1 MPTYAW
7 DTGEVSSSARGI
19 DPALEAERY
28 GGGRTGRRR
37 LLIVTVVVGAAVSLA
52 WLLWVAAFH
61 AVPDVRSEL
70 QSYEILSPGE
80 ARATVLVDRADDGV
94 EATCIVQANAEDRS
108 AVGQRV
114 FTLGPGEPE
123 DATFDVVIR
132 TERPAVQ
139 VVATGCTAPG
149 QPRPR

>member
-1 MPTYAW
+1 MST
-7 DTGEVSSSARGI
+7 DARGI
-19 DPALEAERY
+19 DPALQAERY
-28 GGGRTGRRR
+28 GAPRPGRRR
-37 LLIVTVVVGAAVSLA
+37 LLIVAVVVGAVAALA

-61 AVPDVRSEL
+61 AVPQVRSEL

-80 ARATVLVDRADDGV
+80 ASATVLVDRADDTV
-94 EATCIVQANAEDRS
+94 DATCIVEANAEDRS

-123 DATFDVVIR
+123 DATFDVLIR

-139 VVATGCTAPG
+139 VVVTGCTAPG
-149 QPRPR
+149 QARPR